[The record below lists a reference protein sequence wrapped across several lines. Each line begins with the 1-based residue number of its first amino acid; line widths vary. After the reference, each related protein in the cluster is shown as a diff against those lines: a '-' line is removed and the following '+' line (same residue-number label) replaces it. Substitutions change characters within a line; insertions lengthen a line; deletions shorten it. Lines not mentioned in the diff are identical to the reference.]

1 MLILSKD
8 GLASKNS
15 MIVHTIGKKFDE
27 KLQSLTLQLHKL
39 SFIARHALKRK
50 RAKNILTN

>member
-8 GLASKNS
+8 GLESKKS

-39 SFIARHALKRK
+39 SFIARQALKRK
-50 RAKNILTN
+50 

>member
-8 GLASKNS
+8 GLESKNS

-50 RAKNILTN
+50 LAKNILTN